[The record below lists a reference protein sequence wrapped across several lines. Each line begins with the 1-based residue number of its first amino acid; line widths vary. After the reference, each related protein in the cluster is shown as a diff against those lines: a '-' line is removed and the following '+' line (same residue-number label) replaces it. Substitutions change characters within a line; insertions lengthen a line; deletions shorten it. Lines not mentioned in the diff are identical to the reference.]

1 MMTRATPRNPS
12 LYFEIN
18 CQDCKNCIN
27 ARYSCS
33 RVGCVG
39 WLVEQ
44 EALLEGLGHTFDPV
58 QRRVLLL
65 VVKYIYIW
73 KIGE

>member
-1 MMTRATPRNPS
+1 MPGNSS
-12 LYFEIN
+12 LYFEVN
-18 CQDCKNCIN
+18 CPECKNCIN

-44 EALLEGLGHTFDPV
+44 EGLSEGVCHAQAYF
-58 QRRVLLL
+58 
-65 VVKYIYIW
+65 
-73 KIGE
+73 